1 MVFYKLVK
9 TTYLYSLAT
18 GPTGY
23 NNTIVAKVPFC
34 TTYNNAANN
43 VYVKPTIS

>member
-1 MVFYKLVK
+1 MG
-9 TTYLYSLAT
+9 LAA

-23 NNTIVAKVPFC
+23 NNTIVVKVPFG

-43 VYVKPTIS
+43 LYVKPTIS